1 MYGKGVYF
9 ARDASY
15 SHRYTL
21 PNPNGHRCM
30 YFTQVLTGEF
40 TVGNSTMM
48 VHVPPPKNPSISA
61 HVLFDST
68 VDNTANPTIFV
79 VYNDTQNYPAYLVTY
94 IIMTFVELISC
105 VAISLSF

>member
-9 ARDASY
+9 ARDAAY
-15 SHRYTL
+15 SNGYAS

-40 TVGNSTMM
+40 TVGNNTMM
-48 VHVPPPKNPSISA
+48 VPPPKNPSISA

-68 VDNTANPTIFV
+68 VNNTANPAIFV

-94 IIMTFVELISC
+94 M
-105 VAISLSF
+105 